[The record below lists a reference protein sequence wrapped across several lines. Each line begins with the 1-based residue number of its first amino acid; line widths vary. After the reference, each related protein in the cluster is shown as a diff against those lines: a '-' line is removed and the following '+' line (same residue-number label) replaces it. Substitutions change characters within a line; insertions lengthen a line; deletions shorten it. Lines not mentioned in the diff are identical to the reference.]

1 MTFVCKADLLVAE
14 ELADFIERR
23 ALAGTEIDATCFW
36 QGAARIFRQFAGEN
50 AALLARREA
59 LQARIDAWFGAR
71 ESDFDPDEHRAF
83 LQEIGYLAPEPAP
96 FTIANGAI
104 DPEICSIAGPQLV
117 VPALNARYLLNA
129 ANARW
134 GSLYDALYG
143 TDAIAGDI
151 PRGGYDPA
159 RGRRV
164 IDAAKTFLDQVLPLK
179 QGSWRDA
186 RGALPE
192 LADPGLLVGRRG
204 ESALFRHHGLH
215 IELVI
220 DRNDPIGRT
229 DPLGIADIVVEAATS
244 TIVDLEDSVAAV
256 DAADKVL
263 GYSNWLG
270 ALRGDLHARFDKDG
284 KVLTRR
290 LAQDRAYTA
299 PDGSSFTLPGRSL
312 LLVRNVG
319 HLMTT
324 PAVRLPDGG
333 EAPEGI
339 LDAIVTVLC
348 GMHDLLG
355 LGTHRNS
362 RADAIYVVKPKQHG
376 PEEARFTDRLFAA
389 VEDLLG
395 LDRHTVKIG
404 LMDEERRTSA
414 NLAACIEAL
423 KDRIFFINT
432 GFLDRTG
439 DEIRTSTRAGAMVPK
454 TQMKNAAWLQAYERR
469 NVAIGLACGFA
480 GKAQIGKGMWAA
492 PDRMA
497 DLIAQKGEQL
507 RAGATTAWV
516 PSPTAAVLHAQ
527 HYHLI
532 DVSAQQAG
540 IAGAGTP
547 SLDELL
553 IVPVASPDEL
563 RATDIAAELRANA
576 QSILGYVV
584 RWIDQGI
591 GCSKVPDID
600 DVALMEDRATLRIS
614 AQSLANWLGAGLVS
628 EDQVRSA
635 FTAMAAK
642 VDAQNAGDPSYRPMA
657 GREAE
662 SLAFQAALALVFEA
676 TEQANGY
683 TEPVL
688 HRYRVL
694 AKARD
699 AARASASTNVRS
711 HEKSGLR
718 EALNGEKSL

>member
-1 MTFVCKADLLVAE
+1 
-14 ELADFIERR
+14 
-23 ALAGTEIDATCFW
+23 
-36 QGAARIFRQFAGEN
+36 
-50 AALLARREA
+50 
-59 LQARIDAWFGAR
+59 
-71 ESDFDPDEHRAF
+71 
-83 LQEIGYLAPEPAP
+83 
-96 FTIANGAI
+96 
-104 DPEICSIAGPQLV
+104 
-117 VPALNARYLLNA
+117 
-129 ANARW
+129 
-134 GSLYDALYG
+134 
-143 TDAIAGDI
+143 
-151 PRGGYDPA
+151 
-159 RGRRV
+159 
-164 IDAAKTFLDQVLPLK
+164 
-179 QGSWRDA
+179 
-186 RGALPE
+186 
-192 LADPGLLVGRRG
+192 

-270 ALRGDLHARFDKDG
+270 ALRGDLQARFDKDG
-284 KVLTRR
+284 TVLTRR
-290 LAQDRAYTA
+290 LAQDRACTA
-299 PDGSSFTLPGRSL
+299 SDGSSFTLPGRSL

-355 LGTHRNS
+355 LGAHRNS
-362 RADAIYVVKPKQHG
+362 RAGAIYVVKPKQHG

-423 KDRIFFINT
+423 KHRIFFINT

-532 DVSAQQAG
+532 DVSAQHAR
-540 IAGAGTP
+540 IAAAGTP

-591 GCSKVPDID
+591 GCSKVPDIH
-600 DVALMEDRATLRIS
+600 DVGLMEDRATLRIS

-699 AARASASTNVRS
+699 AARASASTNVGS

-718 EALNGEKSL
+718 EALNGEKS